1 MTEIKQV
8 EKLKEFRQ
16 AQFSED
22 FRFIIDSDG
31 QKVDFND
38 PRIVYVNPEPRNYY
52 GRRLV
57 IDLFKKYNRNIRIS
71 RETDASILQYAK
83 NMCSGREC
91 LPSFAIAGAV
101 LKDIN
106 DYRDEN
112 EITIY
117 RIPIDQHGPCQNGA
131 WPVLWETFAKRLN
144 LNNAIFGVFPK
155 YTNKYLG
162 LNSDLIA
169 WENVYFVLGEYITEA
184 RNALQCVAENKN
196 EALEKF
202 EELTNSLFE
211 NIREGKKT
219 INTSLLKWAREISKI
234 PLKSTVEETP
244 KVLIFGGLNLMFDHY
259 PVEEFFLE
267 RGIITK
273 VVDIVETMSLIL
285 AESTIRFGF
294 KKGYINPKDQFKDE
308 LLKTDGLSEIERKE
322 VIRVKRNKNTFNFLI
337 SQLKM
342 FRRLMKK
349 SKLLFDPFIDIIDLF
364 HEGNKYVSLSSCTET
379 PLVTGRYVHSI
390 KEGIYDG
397 LINLGTFNCQPAMNS
412 QAIIRPLAN
421 KSEIPYAA
429 IDCEGPWISTNQR
442 RLLETIAI
450 QAKRLRNEKNSQLIQ
465 KNLNLDIKLK

>member
-1 MTEIKQV
+1 MTKIEQIEGIKDEEINKFKQA
-8 EKLKEFRQ
+8 R
-16 AQFSED
+16 FSD
-22 FRFIIDSDG
+22 DYSFIIDSNGDR
-31 QKVDFND
+31 VELDD
-38 PRIVYVNPEPRNYY
+38 PRIVYINPEARNSY

-57 IDLFKKYNRNIRIS
+57 IDLFKKYKKNIRIGK
-71 RETDASILQYAK
+71 ETDASIMQYAK
-83 NMCSGREC
+83 NICSGREC

-106 DYRDEN
+106 EYRKEN
-112 EITIY
+112 EISIY

-144 LNNAIFGVFPK
+144 LNNAIFGAFPK
-155 YTNKYLG
+155 YTNKFLG

-169 WENVYFVLGEYITEA
+169 WENIFFILGEYITEA
-184 RNALQCVAENKN
+184 RNALECIAESKI

-211 NIREGKKT
+211 NIREGRKT
-219 INTSLLKWAREISKI
+219 INTSLLKWARELSKI
-234 PLKSTVEETP
+234 PLKSTVEKTP

-294 KKGYINPKDQFKDE
+294 KKGYINPKDQFKE
-308 LLKTDGLSEIERKE
+308 EVLKTDGLNEIERKE
-322 VIRVKRNKNTFNFLI
+322 VIRVKRNKNNFKFLI

-342 FRRLMKK
+342 FRKLMRK
-349 SKLLFDPFIDIIDLF
+349 SKLLFDPFIDIVDLF
-364 HEGNKYVSLSSCTET
+364 NEGNKYVSLNSCTET
-379 PLVTGRYVHSI
+379 PLITGRFLHSV

-421 KSEIPYAA
+421 KSEIAYAA

-450 QAKRLRNEKNSQLIQ
+450 QAKRLRNEKNTLF
-465 KNLNLDIKLK
+465 IKEI